1 METSGRA
8 VAHVAGAGVAVVG
21 ADRPR
26 RVGHAA
32 GAGALLAGVVCRAR
46 VGIVAG
52 SPVERVASAAKAG
65 GAPVARRAGVV
76 VLTDG
81 AFLGCGIADADQLVA
96 LVAPEA
102 RAHVVRRTRVAVVA
116 RCPLGLGVAAAGG
129 GEAPVAARAGVFV
142 VADRAFLGSGI
153 ADTEALRAHVVR
165 RARVAVVALCPVGL
179 GVAAA
184 DAGDADVVRRA
195 GIEIVA
201 GCARREEGIAGAL
214 ALLAGVVRCARV
226 AVVARRAGE
235 QVGHAGPILAHAVL
249 GTRVQLVAQSA
260 VPRTRV
266 PDASSRDAGVV
277 RRARVAV
284 VAGPLHLHAAPAGP
298 LLAAV
303 VGGALAAVVARRAV
317 VHGGVHEA
325 LGIGSRVGGVAGVA
339 DAGVEADVRARG
351 VAREAEGVRAR
362 GGHHDQQS
370 ESAKC
375 CVPLHGDR
383 LTRATPMPEKA
394 RETERAAGRAAAQPR
409 DTRGRASF
417 DRRAA

>member
-1 METSGRA
+1 VARARRRPADDGRGLEAVGGTVAALARAQLRLVTRTRGGAALDAGRPEPVRRAAGARPAAHLGGVAVTGGRAAHRSRVARQMETSGRA

-102 RAHVVRRTRVAVVA
+102 RAHVVRRARVAVVA

-129 GEAPVAARAGVFV
+129 GEAPIAARAGVFV

-201 GCARREEGIAGAL
+201 GGVRRGGGIAGSV
-214 ALLAGVVRCARV
+214 GVLGGVGRCARV

-284 VAGPLHLHAAPAGP
+284 
-298 LLAAV
+298 
-303 VGGALAAVVARRAV
+303 
-317 VHGGVHEA
+317 
-325 LGIGSRVGGVAGVA
+325 
-339 DAGVEADVRARG
+339 
-351 VAREAEGVRAR
+351 
-362 GGHHDQQS
+362 
-370 ESAKC
+370 
-375 CVPLHGDR
+375 
-383 LTRATPMPEKA
+383 
-394 RETERAAGRAAAQPR
+394 
-409 DTRGRASF
+409 
-417 DRRAA
+417 